1 MNDRPMTRVTVLRAT
16 LLALLS
22 MGSVRAHDT
31 WVQVS
36 SALVRPGDV
45 AHVDLVL
52 GNHGNDHRDF
62 KVAGK
67 LATLDGA
74 TLAVIGPDGTST
86 DLVPVAVD
94 LGLAAKEG
102 YWSARCVPRQAGLH
116 CIAHTRSG
124 VRHGKMGFKGS
135 KAWFLVADGPG
146 KVPASSA
153 AFREPLGHPLEFVLD
168 TDPVLDT
175 APGQPLTVRLLF
187 RGQPLAGQRV
197 SFVPRGATL
206 AEGFD
211 PEHERTTDAQGRVSY
226 TPREGTFVLVVAH
239 LTKPEEKGD
248 GYDATAY
255 AATLVL
261 DIPQRS
267 RRD

>member
-1 MNDRPMTRVTVLRAT
+1 MNDHPMTRVHVLRAS
-16 LLALLS
+16 LLVVLS
-22 MGSVRAHDT
+22 IGSARAHDT

-62 KVAGK
+62 KIAGK

-74 TLAVIGPDGTST
+74 TLAVIAPDGTTT
-86 DLVPVAVD
+86 DLVPAAVD

-102 YWSARCVPRQAGLH
+102 YWSARCVPEQAGLH

-135 KAWFLVADGPG
+135 KAWFLVADRAAA
-146 KVPASSA
+146 VPASSA

-168 TDPVLDT
+168 TDPVLGT
-175 APGQPLTVRLLF
+175 APGRPITVRLLF

-211 PEHERTTDAQGRVSY
+211 AEHERMTDEQGRASY
-226 TPREGTFVLVVAH
+226 TPREGTLVLVVAH
-239 LTKPEEKGD
+239 LVKPEETGE

-261 DIPQRS
+261 DVPQRS
-267 RRD
+267 RRE